1 MTKMQPI
8 LSLCIPT
15 YGRCEILRGNLEQ
28 IRKQLDSINMDELE
42 LIVSNNCSPD
52 KTEDVVQSFIKQG
65 MPIRYNCNSATF
77 RNWHNGI

>member
-42 LIVSNNCSPD
+42 LRVSNKCSPD